1 LPNSDAATFFAI
13 FIVLR
18 DHRKLASRA
27 KRAAAPPASWPMLS
41 DQELIVLLIDDCLED
56 QLLFQA
62 ACRRAGVPIRW
73 EASDSPTS
81 AFAHFDRLLSASEGA
96 QVVWP
101 DVVVLDLIMPGG
113 NGTMVIE
120 FMRKDPKLRH
130 IPIVVL
136 SGTPS
141 PAILAQTAALAPDL
155 LLPKPLFFSQ
165 LVEIVT
171 QLYQRFGTKAAD
183 SAAKR

>member
-1 LPNSDAATFFAI
+1 
-13 FIVLR
+13 
-18 DHRKLASRA
+18 
-27 KRAAAPPASWPMLS
+27 MLS
-41 DQELIVLLIDDCLED
+41 DQELVVLLIDDCHED

-73 EASDSPTS
+73 EAADSPTS
-81 AFAHFDRLLSASEGA
+81 AFACFNRLLAGSDSDGA
-96 QVVWP
+96 QLIWP

-120 FMRKDPKLRH
+120 FMRKHPRLH
-130 IPIVVL
+130 NIPIVVL

-141 PAILAQTAALAPDL
+141 PAILAQTAALSPDL

-171 QLYQRFGTKAAD
+171 QLYQRFG
-183 SAAKR
+183 AKVPRLDAIK

>member
-1 LPNSDAATFFAI
+1 
-13 FIVLR
+13 
-18 DHRKLASRA
+18 
-27 KRAAAPPASWPMLS
+27 MLS
-41 DQELIVLLIDDCLED
+41 DQELVVLLIDDCQED

-62 ACRRAGVPIRW
+62 ACRRAAVPIRW
-73 EASDSPTS
+73 QAADSPTS
-81 AFAHFDRLLSASEGA
+81 AFAYFERLLSAPGDKQA
-96 QVVWP
+96 IWP
-101 DVVVLDLIMPGG
+101 DIVVLDLIMPGG

-120 FMRKDPKLRH
+120 FMRKHEKLRH

-165 LVEIVT
+165 LVEIVS
-171 QLYQRFGTKAAD
+171 QLYQRFGMKAAE
-183 SAAKR
+183 SGRQG